1 MNFLLVGNPN
11 SGKTTLFN
19 TLCKTNQKVANWHGV
34 TVEVAEQKINFG
46 GKDLTFFDL
55 PGLYSLATKSLE
67 EEISRNFLDAHKN
80 DTIINICSYETFERN
95 VFLTYELL
103 RAGFKVVLFVNT
115 VGGKFEQSEIESV
128 KRLLGIEVI
137 QFDARKGR
145 KNILNEILETKPKNI
160 SAMLTISFDEVLRK
174 LPKQKTKK
182 FVFADKILLNKFFGT
197 ITFIAV
203 VALIFYLTFG
213 PVGAWLE
220 NLFSNLMYKL
230 FFKIEVFLLQTDYAW
245 FAGMYDFVIMKGFLS
260 VVSFI
265 PQLVM
270 LLTFLW
276 LLEEI
281 GYLPRIA
288 YLFNDYLCR
297 YNLSGRSIFTLIM
310 GMGCTTSAVIT
321 SRNMENKDLRNRT
334 ATLLPFISCSAKLP
348 IFVCISS
355 LFFQQYRVLLSI
367 FVYLFGIA
375 IGLFVL
381 RFLPKNKKG
390 TSFVLEIPSF
400 KVPSF
405 KRIAKEVMRTCKEFF
420 VRVGFIVIVLSIF
433 VWTFQN
439 INFKFQIVDN
449 IEDSILVK
457 VCEVVA
463 VIFIP
468 LGFGNWQS
476 IVALISGFIA
486 KESVYVSLVMLD
498 GFKFFN
504 TASSLS
510 FLIFV
515 LLYSPCLAAMVSF
528 GREFG
533 AKKSIFT
540 ILFQTVIAYVMALI
554 IYSAFNIFEI
564 KIAILYFIMLI
575 LVYFIFKKV
584 KNRKC
589 VDCSTC
595 NIE

>member
-19 TLCKTNQKVANWHGV
+19 TLCRTNQKVANWHGV
-34 TVEVAEQKINFG
+34 TVEVAEQNIVFD
-46 GKDLTFFDL
+46 GKNATIFDL
-55 PGLYSLATKSLE
+55 PGLYSLSTKSLE
-67 EEISRNFLDAHKN
+67 EKISKDFLFSHK
-80 DTIINICSYETFERN
+80 DDIIINICSYETFERN
-95 VFLTYELL
+95 IFLTYELL
-103 RAGFKVVLFVNT
+103 KNGFKVVLFINT
-115 VGGKFEQSEIESV
+115 VGGKFEQSEIE
-128 KRLLGIEVI
+128 KMKQNFGIEI
-137 QFDARKGR
+137 FQFDARKSR
-145 KNILNEILETKPKNI
+145 KNILNKFFESKPKTSSIQN
-160 SAMLTISFDEVLRK
+160 LTFEELVALI
-174 LPKQKTKK
+174 PKQKTKK
-182 FVFADKILLNKFFGT
+182 NIFIDKILFNKFFGT
-197 ITFIAV
+197 LIFVAIIT
-203 VALIFYLTFG
+203 LIFYLTFG
-213 PVGAWLE
+213 RVGSWLE
-220 NLFSNLMYKL
+220 AVFSKLISSL
-230 FFKIEVFLLQTDYAW
+230 FFKIEIFLLQTDYAW
-245 FAGMYDFVIMKGFLS
+245 FSGMYDFVIMKGFLS

-265 PQLVM
+265 PKLVL

-276 LLEEI
+276 ILEEI

-310 GMGCTTSAVIT
+310 GMGCTTTAVIT
-321 SRNMENKDLRNRT
+321 SRNMENKKLRDRT
-334 ATLLPFISCSAKLP
+334 STFLPFISCSAKLP

-355 LFFQQYRVLLSI
+355 LFFQQYKVLLSI
-367 FVYLFGIA
+367 FVYLFGIV
-375 IGLFVL
+375 IGLIVL
-381 RFLPKNKKG
+381 RILPKNKQN
-390 TSFVLEIPSF
+390 TSFILEIPSF
-400 KVPSF
+400 KFPSVT
-405 KRIAKEVMRTCKEFF
+405 RISREVWRTCKEFF

-439 INFKFQIVDN
+439 INFQLQIVEN

-457 VCEVVA
+457 VCKAISVL
-463 VIFIP
+463 FIP

-498 GFKFFN
+498 GFVYFN

-533 AKKSIFT
+533 AKRSIFT
-540 ILFQTVIAYVMALI
+540 IIFQTVLAYIIAFI

-564 KIAILYFIMLI
+564 KIAILYFLLI
-575 LVYFIFKKV
+575 ILAYFLIKKLYN
-584 KNRKC
+584 KKC
-589 VDCSTC
+589 VDCKVC
-595 NIE
+595 KIE